1 MMLALTSFLRRMK
14 RILVTGAHGQI
25 GSELV
30 RALVDRH
37 TADGVVALD
46 VHPPARSNGVAPAHH
61 RETADVRDRAT
72 LDRIIRS
79 QAVGTVYHLASL
91 LSASGEQQPDRAWDV
106 NVNGLKNVL
115 DAAREHDLAVF
126 WPSSIAVFGPDTPK
140 HHTPQ
145 ETILNPD
152 TMYGVTKR
160 SGELLCR
167 YYHRRYGVDVRSL
180 RYPGL
185 ISYLAPPGGGTT
197 DYAVDML
204 AAAARGKAYTCFLR
218 PDTQLPMMYMP
229 DALQAVHDLMAAEAK
244 ALSVR
249 TSYNVAAFS
258 FSAEELAA
266 AIRRHVPDFAVEY
279 APDERQQIADSWP
292 ASIDDAA
299 ARTDWGWAP
308 SFDLDAMV
316 ADMLAHL
323 REGVGEREPG

>member
-1 MMLALTSFLRRMK
+1 MK
-14 RILVTGAHGQI
+14 RILVTGSNGQI

-30 RALVDRH
+30 QALRRRH
-37 TADGVVALD
+37 GTDHVVALD
-46 VHPPARSNGVAPAHH
+46 VQPPGAVNGAAARTEV
-61 RETADVRDRAT
+61 ADVRDAAA
-72 LDRIIRS
+72 LDRIIREH
-79 QAVGTVYHLASL
+79 GIRTVYHLASL
-91 LSASGEQQPDRAWDV
+91 LSASGERQPDRTWDV
-106 NVNGLKNVL
+106 NVNGLKHVL
-115 DAAREHDLAVF
+115 DLAREHGLRVF

-140 HHTPQ
+140 DRTPQ

-204 AAAARGKAYTCFLR
+204 QAAVQDEPYTCFLR
-218 PDTQLPMMYMP
+218 PDTRLPMMYMP
-229 DALQAVHDLMAAEAK
+229 DALQAVYDLMTADADAV
-244 ALSVR
+244 SVR

-258 FSAEELAA
+258 FSAEELAD
-266 AIRRHVPDFAVEY
+266 AIRPHCPGFTVDY

-292 ASIDDAA
+292 ASIDDSA
-299 ARTDWGWAP
+299 ARSDWDWEP

-316 ADMLAHL
+316 ADMLEHL
-323 REGVGEREPG
+323 REGVGEREHG